1 MTTKTKRVEKISLK
15 STLKAKMGD
24 ETYIS
29 QLKAERDNIDQSF
42 THAIR
47 LLGEGKLAMTVFL
60 EQNFQKT

>member
-1 MTTKTKRVEKISLK
+1 
-15 STLKAKMGD
+15 MGD
-24 ETYIS
+24 ETYMS

-60 EQNFQKT
+60 EQNFQKTWLKQTKQVDLKWML

>member
-1 MTTKTKRVEKISLK
+1 
-15 STLKAKMGD
+15 MGD

-47 LLGEGKLAMTVFL
+47 LLGEGKLAMTFFGTKL
-60 EQNFQKT
+60 SKDLIETDKAG

>member
-1 MTTKTKRVEKISLK
+1 
-15 STLKAKMGD
+15 MGD

-47 LLGEGKLAMTVFL
+47 LLGEGKLTMSFFFSEEKKL
-60 EQNFQKT
+60 FQLKDLIETQTRF

>member
-1 MTTKTKRVEKISLK
+1 
-15 STLKAKMGD
+15 MGD

-47 LLGEGKLAMTVFL
+47 LLGEGKLAMTVFWQRKKNL
-60 EQNFQKT
+60 QSKGLD